1 VREQPDGSLLATIA
15 GRTRKLFGQEEPLGI
30 RVSIDGTTVFIPSVS
45 DPTELRTDVTGKVV
59 RYLQPDGAAVKKG
72 TPYVE
77 VEAMKMIMP
86 LKVGV
91 CVLFSRACLPSACWE
106 GSGRSVH
113 AVAPPSCR
121 PCGQPG

>member
-1 VREQPDGSLLATIA
+1 MREQPDGSLLATIA

-30 RVSIDGTTVFIPSVS
+30 RVSIDGTTVFIPNVS

-77 VEAMKMIMP
+77 VEASP
-86 LKVGV
+86 LQAANYEDYLTSKFLHDTTHVAAAVG
-91 CVLFSRACLPSACWE
+91 
-106 GSGRSVH
+106 
-113 AVAPPSCR
+113 
-121 PCGQPG
+121 Q